1 MLNELSLKDSY
12 WRKIALNICKDK
24 DLADDLVQEMYLK
37 LYDCEKQINDFYVII
52 VLRNLF
58 LDICRKKKYTISI
71 DDIDLR
77 TELAFEIDDEQK
89 IILDKAKKL
98 KFYEVEL
105 LDMSGEHSLREL
117 SKRYNINYQT
127 INRIV
132 TKAKLKIWQNENKA
146 EV

>member
-1 MLNELSLKDSY
+1 MLEELSLKDKH
-12 WRKIALNICKDK
+12 WRQIAFNICKNTEQ
-24 DLADDLVQEMYLK
+24 ADDLVQEMYLK
-37 LYDCEKQINDFYVII
+37 LHDCEKQINDFYVILTI
-52 VLRNLF
+52 RNLF
-58 LDICRKKKYTISI
+58 LDICRKKKYTVSL
-71 DDIDLR
+71 DDIDISNGTLF
-77 TELAFEIDDEQK
+77 ELDDKHQQ
-89 IILDKAKKL
+89 IIKATSKL

-132 TKAKLKIWQNENKA
+132 TKAKIKIWQEVNKA